1 MSEYKCCRCKSVLD
15 GYSAYEYR
23 GFVACETHFDE
34 VIKLVD
40 AKRADLIEREAS
52 RLKPIAG
59 LDIHSDSPVGV
70 VNQRILGGVIEAV
83 SKEHPI
89 EAEYRKGIL

>member
-1 MSEYKCCRCKSVLD
+1 MSEYKCCRCKAELD

-34 VIKLVD
+34 AIKLVD

-52 RLKPIAG
+52 RLKPITG
-59 LDIHSDSPVGV
+59 LDIHPDSPVGQM
-70 VNQRILGGVIEAV
+70 NRRILGSVIEAV
-83 SKEHPI
+83 AKEHPI

>member
-1 MSEYKCCRCKSVLD
+1 MSEYKCCRCKAEID
-15 GYSAYEYR
+15 GNSAYEYR
-23 GFVACETHFDE
+23 GFVACEAHFDE

-52 RLKPIAG
+52 RLKPLAG
-59 LDIHSDSPVGV
+59 LDIHPDSPIGKI
-70 VNQRILGGVIEAV
+70 NRQILGGVIEVVA
-83 SKEHPI
+83 KEHPI